1 MNNPER
7 RGKFARRTLRFADMM
22 PPVPSCSISRLIGI
36 LVRALLP
43 LVLTVEAAA
52 SSPRSPVEIVN
63 TMCAGCHSSTLT
75 GGAGPSLVDSYWN
88 HGDSDESIARSIRDG
103 WPLSRMPPFG
113 RVLSEAEIDGL
124 VAYIHHQGEEFAQG
138 RLKIP
143 PPPPDQTISSEKAT
157 FRLETFA
164 SNLEIPWGIEF
175 LPDDKILVSE
185 RPGRL
190 RLIDHGKL
198 QAEPI
203 SGTPTVFFRQD
214 GGLLDV
220 ISHPDYAKNGW
231 IYLAYSEEGKTP
243 GTSMTVVVR
252 GRIRSGRWVDQED
265 IFRAP
270 PSLYYNGYIHYGCRF
285 LFDSENHLFFTLGER
300 GRSKQAQDLSS
311 PLGKI
316 HRVMDDGRIPSDNP
330 FVKQPGALG
339 SIWSYGHRH
348 PQGLAWHPI
357 TGKLWESEH
366 GPTGGDELNRIEP
379 GRNYGW
385 PVISNGTDWQ
395 VKIEGTTREG
405 MESPRKFWTPAIAPS
420 GIGFYTGN
428 RFPQWKNN
436 LFVAALVKE
445 ALLRLELDGENVVHE
460 EVVFDGMGRVRDV
473 TTGPDG
479 LIYVSLEGPGRIMRL
494 VPVDRAPPAATTQ

>member
-1 MNNPER
+1 MFTFP
-7 RGKFARRTLRFADMM
+7 LR
-22 PPVPSCSISRLIGI
+22 PLYRLIAMLG
-36 LVRALLP
+36 LPSLP
-43 LVLTVEAAA
+43 LGLIAAA
-52 SSPRSPVEIVN
+52 DAPAPRDPVLIVT
-63 TMCAGCHSSTLT
+63 TMCAGCHGRMLT

-88 HGDSDESIARSIRDG
+88 HGDDDPSIARSIRSG

-113 RVLSEAEIDGL
+113 RALSEAEINGL
-124 VAYIHHQGEEFAQG
+124 VAYLHDQGEEFVQG

-143 PPPPDQTISSEKAT
+143 PPPPDQTITSEKAT

-175 LPDDKILVSE
+175 LPDDQILVSE

-198 QAEPI
+198 LPGPI
-203 SGTPTVFFRQD
+203 SGTPKVFFRQD

-231 IYLAYSEEGKTP
+231 IYLAYSEEGKVP
-243 GTSMTVVVR
+243 DTSMTVVVR
-252 GRIRSGRWVDQED
+252 GRIRAGHWVDQEE

-270 PSLYYNGYIHYGCRF
+270 PSLYYTGYIHYGCRF
-285 LFDSENHLFFTLGER
+285 LFDRENHFFFTLGER
-300 GRSKQAQDLSS
+300 GRSAQAQDLAS

-316 HRVMDDGRIPSDNP
+316 HRVMDDGRIPPDNP
-330 FVKQPGALG
+330 FVNRAGALG

-348 PQGLAWHPI
+348 PQGLAWHPT
-357 TGKLWESEH
+357 TGKLWETEH

-385 PVISNGTDWQ
+385 PTISSGTDRIA
-395 VKIEGTTREG
+395 KIEGTAREG
-405 MESPRKFWTPAIAPS
+405 MDSPIKTWTPAIAPS
-420 GIGFYTGN
+420 GIGFYAGN
-428 RFPQWKNN
+428 RFPQWKNS

-445 ALLRLELDGENVVHE
+445 ALLRLELDGDKVVHE
-460 EVVFDGMGRVRDV
+460 EVVFRGMGRVRDV

-479 LIYVSLEGPGRIMRL
+479 LLYVSLEGPGRIMRL
-494 VPVDRAPPAATTQ
+494 VPVDVAPSTAATR

>member
-1 MNNPER
+1 MTTFPHSPFHR
-7 RGKFARRTLRFADMM
+7 
-22 PPVPSCSISRLIGI
+22 SIAVLG
-36 LVRALLP
+36 LAWLALGRM
-43 LVLTVEAAA
+43 AAA
-52 SSPRSPVEIVN
+52 DVPAPRDPVVLITN
-63 TMCAGCHSSTLT
+63 FCAGCHARTLT

-88 HGDSDESIARSIRDG
+88 HGSDDESIARSIRNG

-113 RVLSEAEIDGL
+113 RALSDAEIKEL
-124 VAYIHHQGEEFAQG
+124 VTYIHQQGEEFAQG

-143 PPPPDQTISSEKAT
+143 PPPPDQTITSEKAT

-164 SNLEIPWGIEF
+164 ANLEIPWGIEF
-175 LPDDKILVSE
+175 LPDEKILVSE

-198 QAEPI
+198 QPEPI

-231 IYLAYSEEGKTP
+231 IYLAYSEEGKVP
-243 GTSMTVVVR
+243 DTSMTVVVR
-252 GRIRSGRWVDQED
+252 GRIRDGRWVDQQD

-270 PSLYYNGYIHYGCRF
+270 SALYYTGYIHYGCRF
-285 LFDSENHLFFTLGER
+285 LFDRENHLFFTLGER
-300 GRSKQAQDLSS
+300 GHSAEAQDLSS

-316 HRVMDDGRIPSDNP
+316 HRVMDDGRIPPDNP
-330 FVKQPGALG
+330 FVNRAGALG

-348 PQGLAWHPI
+348 PQGLMWHPT
-357 TGKLWESEH
+357 TGKLWETEH

-385 PVISNGTDWQ
+385 PTISSGTDRFA
-395 VKIEGTTREG
+395 KIEGTAREG
-405 MESPRKFWTPAIAPS
+405 MESPIKFWTPAIAPS

-445 ALLRLELDGENVVHE
+445 ALIRLEIDGENVVHE
-460 EVVFDGMGRVRDV
+460 EVVFRGMGRVRDV

-479 LIYVSLEGPGRIMRL
+479 LLYVSLEGPGRIMRL
-494 VPVDRAPPAATTQ
+494 VPVDGTSPAANTR